1 MENKNKNIKVVAE
14 NKKAHFQYHILDRWE
29 AGIVLLGPEVKAI
42 RAGQMNFKDS
52 YIDSKGSEL
61 FLIGFHIPA
70 NIIFGSYNP
79 DRKRKLLLHKSEIN
93 RIIGKITEKG
103 LTLIPLR
110 VYFLNQNIKI
120 EIATAKGKTNY
131 DKRRAIQE
139 KENKLEMNRK
149 QW

>member
-1 MENKNKNIKVVAE
+1 MENKNKTIKIIAE
-14 NKKAHFQYHILDRWE
+14 NKRAYFQYHVLDRWE
-29 AGIVLLGPEVKAI
+29 AGIVLIGAEVKAI
-42 RAGQMNFKDS
+42 RCGQMNFKDS
-52 YIDSKGSEL
+52 YVDSNGSEL

-70 NIIFGSYNP
+70 IVPFGSYVP

-110 VYFLNQNIKI
+110 VYFLNQNVKL

-131 DKRRAIQE
+131 DKRRTIQDRE
-139 KENKLEMNRK
+139 SKLEMKRN

>member
-14 NKKAHFQYHILDRWE
+14 NKKAYFQYHILDRWE

-52 YIDSKGSEL
+52 YIDSKGTEL

-70 NIIFGSYNP
+70 NVIFGSYTP

-93 RIIGKITEKG
+93 RIISKITEKG

-131 DKRRAIQE
+131 DKRRSIQE
-139 KENKLEMNRK
+139 RENKLEMNRK